1 MEKDGK
7 SDDESMTM
15 SDVSSN
21 GPEKSSVTNGTMKMP
36 EDEGGRDIDYL
47 LDNVIGGGGWG
58 QWIVLLCQLPIGIA
72 SGLPTLIHMFAA
84 FEPRHRCYV
93 PICEDISNPIV
104 LNKRI
109 FF

>member
-1 MEKDGK
+1 
-7 SDDESMTM
+7 MTM

-21 GPEKSSVTNGTMKMP
+21 GGPEKGSVDNIDVKLSE
-36 EDEGGRDIDYL
+36 EDGGKDIDYL

-84 FEPRHRCYV
+84 YEPRHRCV
-93 PICEDISNPIV
+93 IPNCEDSSNKLSNTIKASFV
-104 LNKRI
+104 Q
-109 FF
+109 FA

>member
-36 EDEGGRDIDYL
+36 EEEGGREDEE
-47 LDNVIGGGGWG
+47 GSK
-58 QWIVLLCQLPIGIA
+58 LPFKIL
-72 SGLPTLIHMFAA
+72 SGDKEGLKP
-84 FEPRHRCYV
+84 
-93 PICEDISNPIV
+93 NQ
-104 LNKRI
+104 NQ
-109 FF
+109 

>member
-36 EDEGGRDIDYL
+36 EEEGGRDIDYL

-58 QWIVLLCQLPIGIA
+58 QALPMVPSHMMCTFRLFIA
-72 SGLPTLIHMFAA
+72 S
-84 FEPRHRCYV
+84 
-93 PICEDISNPIV
+93 
-104 LNKRI
+104 
-109 FF
+109 